1 MAEMPHCS
9 GSKRLSSDKSFVFAG
24 ALGAVALG
32 IIAFSWAMNPKTVDL
47 SPERIAAASTK
58 TVIHPKVQPAERV
71 GAEPTKTVTLPPAR
85 PAEQRLAEAPKNIT
99 LLPARPAEK
108 GVPDTVKTVTLPPA
122 SSHLSAVLSE
132 PSTKEDW
139 LSVPLNKG
147 ALVLYIPRIVSDRVV
162 VVRDEGG
169 RPLDSVHAKAGLPFL
184 RQYRLDVGTY
194 QLNLKGFADVA
205 VNIKAGK
212 IATLQLSQDKV
223 SVTHKT
229 PPGLVLTEAG
239 LEAYGPDIG
248 PQDISSAEKTL
259 YFAAELPQRR
269 ESAR

>member
-1 MAEMPHCS
+1 MAEMTLCS
-9 GSKRLSSDKSFVFAG
+9 GSKRLSSDKSFQFAG
-24 ALGAVALG
+24 ALGAIALA
-32 IIAFSWAMNPKTVDL
+32 IIAFSWAISPKMVDP
-47 SPERIAAASTK
+47 SPERIAAATTK
-58 TVIHPKVQPAERV
+58 TVILPKVKPAERV
-71 GAEPTKTVTLPPAR
+71 AAEPTRTVTLPPAR
-85 PAEQRLAEAPKNIT
+85 PAEHRVAEEPKIIT
-99 LLPARPAEK
+99 LPPARPAEK
-108 GVPDTVKTVTLPPA
+108 GIAEAVKTVTLPPA

-132 PSTKEDW
+132 PSTKEEW
-139 LSVPLNKG
+139 LSVPPNKG
-147 ALVLYIPRIVSDRVV
+147 ALVLFIPRIVSNRVV

-169 RPLDSVHAKAGLPFL
+169 RPLDSVQAKAGLPFL

>member
-1 MAEMPHCS
+1 
-9 GSKRLSSDKSFVFAG
+9 LSSDQSFLFAG
-24 ALGAVALG
+24 ALGVIALA
-32 IIAFSWAMNPKTVDL
+32 IIALSWAINPETADL
-47 SPERIAAASTK
+47 PTERIAAERTK
-58 TVIHPKVQPAERV
+58 ILPPARPAERAA
-71 GAEPTKTVTLPPAR
+71 AEAPKAVILPPARPAEKPVAEVVKTATLPPAR
-85 PAEQRLAEAPKNIT
+85 PAEKLVAEP
-99 LLPARPAEK
+99 
-108 GVPDTVKTVTLPPA
+108 VKTVTLPPA
-122 SSHLSAVLSE
+122 SSHLSAVLSG
-132 PSTKEDW
+132 PISKEDW
-139 LSVPLNKG
+139 LSVPSNKG
-147 ALVLYIPRIVSDRVV
+147 ALVLYIPRVASNRVV

-169 RPLDSVHAKAGLPFL
+169 RPLDSVQAKAGLPFL

-229 PPGLVLTEAG
+229 PHGLKLTEAG

>member
-1 MAEMPHCS
+1 MAEMTLCS
-9 GSKRLSSDKSFVFAG
+9 GSKRLSSDKSFLFAG
-24 ALGAVALG
+24 ALGAVALA
-32 IIAFSWAMNPKTVDL
+32 IIAFSWAISPKMFDL
-47 SPERIAAASTK
+47 SPERIAAATTK
-58 TVIHPKVQPAERV
+58 TVILPKVKPAERV
-71 GAEPTKTVTLPPAR
+71 AAEPTRTATLPPAT
-85 PAEQRLAEAPKNIT
+85 PAETGIAEA
-99 LLPARPAEK
+99 
-108 GVPDTVKTVTLPPA
+108 VKTVTLPPA

-132 PSTKEDW
+132 PSTKQDW
-139 LSVPLNKG
+139 LSVPPNKG
-147 ALVLYIPRIVSDRVV
+147 ALVLYIPRIASDRVV

-169 RPLDSVHAKAGLPFL
+169 RPLDSVQAKAGLPFL

-223 SVTHKT
+223 SVSHKT
-229 PPGLVLTEAG
+229 PLGLVLTEAG

-269 ESAR
+269 

>member
-1 MAEMPHCS
+1 MAEMTLCS
-9 GSKRLSSDKSFVFAG
+9 GSKRLSSDKSFLFAG
-24 ALGAVALG
+24 ALGAVALAL
-32 IIAFSWAMNPKTVDL
+32 IAFSWAISPKTVDL
-47 SPERIAAASTK
+47 SPERIAAATTK
-58 TVIHPKVQPAERV
+58 TVILPKVKPAERV
-71 GAEPTKTVTLPPAR
+71 AAEPTRTATLPPAR
-85 PAEQRLAEAPKNIT
+85 PAEQRVAEAPKIVT
-99 LLPARPAEK
+99 VPPARPAEQRIAEAPN
-108 GVPDTVKTVTLPPA
+108 VITLPPA

-132 PSTKEDW
+132 PSTNQDW
-139 LSVPLNKG
+139 LSVPPNKG

-169 RPLDSVHAKAGLPFL
+169 RPLDSVQAKAGLPFL

-212 IATLQLSQDKV
+212 IATLQLTQDKV

-229 PPGLVLTEAG
+229 PQGLKLTEAG
-239 LEAYGPDIG
+239 LEAFGPDIG

>member
-1 MAEMPHCS
+1 MP
-9 GSKRLSSDKSFVFAG
+9 
-24 ALGAVALG
+24 
-32 IIAFSWAMNPKTVDL
+32 P
-47 SPERIAAASTK
+47 
-58 TVIHPKVQPAERV
+58 
-71 GAEPTKTVTLPPAR
+71 
-85 PAEQRLAEAPKNIT
+85 
-99 LLPARPAEK
+99 
-108 GVPDTVKTVTLPPA
+108 
-122 SSHLSAVLSE
+122 
-132 PSTKEDW
+132 
-139 LSVPLNKG
+139 NKG
-147 ALVLYIPRIVSDRVV
+147 ALVLYIPRVASDRVV

-169 RPLDSVHAKAGLPFL
+169 RSLDSVQAKAGFPFL

-212 IATLQLSQDKV
+212 IATLQLSQDKI

-229 PPGLVLTEAG
+229 PPGLELTEAG

-259 YFAAELPQRR
+259 YFAAELPQSR

>member
-1 MAEMPHCS
+1 MAEMTLCS
-9 GSKRLSSDKSFVFAG
+9 GSKRLSSDKSFQFAG
-24 ALGAVALG
+24 ALGAIALA
-32 IIAFSWAMNPKTVDL
+32 IIAFSWAISPKMVVP
-47 SPERIAAASTK
+47 SPERIAAATTK
-58 TVIHPKVQPAERV
+58 TVILPKVKPAERV
-71 GAEPTKTVTLPPAR
+71 AAEPTRTVTLPPAR
-85 PAEQRLAEAPKNIT
+85 PAEKGIAE
-99 LLPARPAEK
+99 
-108 GVPDTVKTVTLPPA
+108 GVKTVTLPPA

-139 LSVPLNKG
+139 LSVPPNKG
-147 ALVLYIPRIVSDRVV
+147 ALVLFIPRIVSDRVV

-169 RPLDSVHAKAGLPFL
+169 RPLDSVQAKAGLPFL

>member
-1 MAEMPHCS
+1 
-9 GSKRLSSDKSFVFAG
+9 LSSDKSFLFAG
-24 ALGAVALG
+24 ALG
-32 IIAFSWAMNPKTVDL
+32 IIALAIIALSWAINPETADL
-47 SPERIAAASTK
+47 PTERIAAERTK
-58 TVIHPKVQPAERV
+58 TVILPPARPAQRAAAEAPKAAILPPARPAEKLV
-71 GAEPTKTVTLPPAR
+71 AEAVKTATLPPAR
-85 PAEQRLAEAPKNIT
+85 PAEKLVAEA
-99 LLPARPAEK
+99 
-108 GVPDTVKTVTLPPA
+108 VKTATLPPA
-122 SSHLSAVLSE
+122 SSHLSAVLSG
-132 PSTKEDW
+132 PTSKEDW
-139 LSVPLNKG
+139 LSVPSNKG
-147 ALVLYIPRIVSDRVV
+147 ALVLYIPRVASERVV

-169 RPLDSVHAKAGLPFL
+169 RPLDSVQAKAGLPFL

-223 SVTHKT
+223 SVTHKA
-229 PPGLVLTEAG
+229 PQGLKLTEAG

-259 YFAAELPQRR
+259 YFAAELPQHR